1 MPELPEV
8 ESIVRGIK
16 NKIEGR
22 TIVSAEMIKG
32 RDDVIK
38 YPSSSEY
45 AEEIK
50 GRMIEKMRRRGKY
63 ILLEL
68 SGGVLS
74 VIHLRMT
81 GRLIFVPGGRADDK
95 YACVIYR
102 LDDGSCL
109 MYADVRRL
117 GTLHLLCGGDL
128 SMVKGLSSLGPE
140 PLSEDFSADYLARI
154 AKGSRSRIKSFLLD
168 QKHIAGLGNIYVD
181 EALAISRIHPLRL
194 AGSLSLS
201 EIEALHEAV
210 NKVIAAGI
218 EDGGTTFRDYRNGT
232 GGKGAHQEHLYVY
245 SRKGK
250 ACRFCGAAIEKITV
264 GGRGTYFCP
273 KCQVM
278 KD

>member
-22 TIVSAEMIKG
+22 TIVSADIIKG

-45 AEEIK
+45 AANIK
-50 GRMIEKMRRRGKY
+50 GRTIEKIRRRGKY

-68 SGGVLS
+68 SGGILS

-81 GRLIFVPGGRADDK
+81 GRLIFVPDGRAEDK
-95 YACVIYR
+95 YACVVYR
-102 LDDGSCL
+102 FDDGSCL

-117 GTLHLLCGGDL
+117 GTLHLLRDDEL

-140 PLSEDFSADYLARI
+140 PLSEEFSPAYLAQI

-181 EALAISRIHPLRL
+181 EALAISRIHPLRP
-194 AGSLSLS
+194 AGSLDES
-201 EIEALHEAV
+201 EIRALHEAV

-218 EDGGTTFRDYRNGT
+218 KDGGTTFRDYRNGT

-278 KD
+278 KE